1 LSLRDTGL
9 PVIIVT
15 NRGWRTGA
23 IRKTPPIQVIDGTNY
38 VLVASK
44 GGAPTDPDWVRNLRS
59 NSVVE
64 IRDKT
69 QLHTF
74 RVREVVDEFEKGRL
88 WGLAV
93 AAYLP
98 YRDYQEKNRERNSSL
113 FSREDRI
120 AFGQASRTLH
130 NLLQRVLPVSCKP
143 AKTMLHCPREE
154 GLDLGVRPSN

>member
-1 LSLRDTGL
+1 MSLRDTGL

-93 AAYLP
+93 AAYHIGIT
-98 YRDYQEKNRERNSSL
+98 RKKIEREIPVFL
-113 FSREDRI
+113 VERI
-120 AFGQASRTLH
+120 
-130 NLLQRVLPVSCKP
+130 
-143 AKTMLHCPREE
+143 E
-154 GLDLGVRPSN
+154 